1 MSRNKIEGNL
11 LLDYYGS
18 LLTGH
23 QNEILSDYY
32 VDDLSMQEIAEIHG
46 ISKSAVSDIIKR
58 SYDQLYNYEEK
69 LGNIK
74 RAKDL
79 DGLIKRMENDPETDR
94 KYIRELKKINRG

>member
-1 MSRNKIEGNL
+1 M
-11 LLDYYGS
+11 DHYGA
-18 LLTGH
+18 LLTEH

-32 VDDLSMQEIAEIHG
+32 IDDLSMQEIAENHG

-69 LGNIK
+69 LGNIRK
-74 RAKDL
+74 TRDL
-79 DGLIKRMENDPETDR
+79 DELIAKMENDIHTDR